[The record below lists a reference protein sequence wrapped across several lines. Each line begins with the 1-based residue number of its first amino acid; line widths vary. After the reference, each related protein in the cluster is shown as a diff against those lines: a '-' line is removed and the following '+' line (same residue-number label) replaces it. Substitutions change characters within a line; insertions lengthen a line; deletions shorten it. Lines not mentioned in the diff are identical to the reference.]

1 MKKKTD
7 KWTKVL
13 RVLFMVGVGIFV
25 AMVIGIPIAISM
37 QEVED
42 PVKHADTEEII
53 ITDTLTTTD
62 SVKDYK
68 DYRLR

>member
-13 RVLFMVGVGIFV
+13 RVLFYVGVGMFV

-42 PVKHADTEEII
+42 PVKHAVIK
-53 ITDTLTTTD
+53 DTLTTTD
-62 SVKDYK
+62 SVKDYE
-68 DYRLR
+68 LR

>member
-13 RVLFMVGVGIFV
+13 RVLFYVGVGMFV

-37 QEVED
+37 QDVED
-42 PVKHADTEEII
+42 PVKHADIEEII

-62 SVKDYK
+62 SVKDYE
-68 DYRLR
+68 LR